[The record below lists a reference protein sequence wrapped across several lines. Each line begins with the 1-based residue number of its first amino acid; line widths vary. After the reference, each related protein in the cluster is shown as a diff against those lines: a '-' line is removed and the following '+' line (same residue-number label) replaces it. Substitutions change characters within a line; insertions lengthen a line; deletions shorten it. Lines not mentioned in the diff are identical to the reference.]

1 MTNEELMRAYYY
13 DPENSVEIM
22 HQLLEQNMGLIYS
35 IAEKVAAKFNC
46 LEFEGNRK
54 YTIYTKTIMDELVD
68 EGILM
73 LGDLIAGLKYDESKG
88 MFTTYVYPHIEGH
101 MRRWM
106 EKNLGS
112 VPLSKHMMK
121 QVREIQRLHNQEG
134 LDVATIAKQL
144 NMPEAKVVQRLNYN
158 THSMSLDELLDSN
171 SVALS
176 NGTVLCRDN
185 ITHLNTVTDPVE
197 WTVLMKIWLS
207 LLPDVFEQLE
217 ERDKYILGHFF
228 GVYDYEKKTLDELAF
243 EEMLT
248 MNGIYKAKEAS
259 LQRLR
264 VIYRDSDL
272 YIWRRA
278 YLLTKKAAQQGC

>member
-54 YTIYTKTIMDELVD
+54 YTVYTKTIMDELVD

-73 LGDLIAGLKYDESKG
+73 LGDLIAGLKYDEDKG

-112 VPLSKHMMK
+112 IPLSKHMMK

-134 LDVATIAKQL
+134 LDVCRHCETAKYAGSKGDST
-144 NMPEAKVVQRLNYN
+144 PELQRPQYVTGRAAGQQFCSAVQR
-158 THSMSLDELLDSN
+158 N
-171 SVALS
+171 S
-176 NGTVLCRDN
+176 
-185 ITHLNTVTDPVE
+185 PV
-197 WTVLMKIWLS
+197 
-207 LLPDVFEQLE
+207 P
-217 ERDKYILGHFF
+217 G
-228 GVYDYEKKTLDELAF
+228 
-243 EEMLT
+243 
-248 MNGIYKAKEAS
+248 
-259 LQRLR
+259 
-264 VIYRDSDL
+264 
-272 YIWRRA
+272 
-278 YLLTKKAAQQGC
+278 

>member
-1 MTNEELMRAYYY
+1 MTNEELMRTYYD
-13 DPENSVEIM
+13 DPENSVDTM

-35 IAEKVAAKFNC
+35 IAERVAAKFNC

-54 YTIYTKTIMDELVD
+54 YTVYTKTIMDELVD
-68 EGILM
+68 EGILK
-73 LGDLIAGLKYDESKG
+73 LGDLIAGLKYDEDKG
-88 MFTTYVYPHIEGH
+88 MFTTYIYPHIEGE

-121 QVREIQRLHNQEG
+121 QVREVQRLYHKEG
-134 LDVATIAKQL
+134 MDTADIAKQL
-144 NMPEAKVVQRLNYN
+144 GMPEEKVVQRLNYN
-158 THSMSLDELLDSN
+158 THSMSLDEMLEQN
-171 SVALS
+171 SLPLQGGVY
-176 NGTVLCRDN
+176 LCQDG
-185 ITHLNTVTDPVE
+185 IIKLNHVTDPVE

-207 LLPDVFEQLE
+207 LLPEVFEQLE

-228 GVYDYEKKTLDELAF
+228 GVYGYEKKTLDELAF

-264 VIYRDSDL
+264 AIYRESDL

-278 YLLTKKAAQQGC
+278 YLITKKAAQQGC

>member
-88 MFTTYVYPHIEGH
+88 MFTTYIYPHIERH

-134 LDVATIAKQL
+134 LDVTTIAKQL
-144 NMPEAKVVQRLNYN
+144 NMPEAKVVQRLNAQAQYY
-158 THSMSLDELLDSN
+158 T
-171 SVALS
+171 
-176 NGTVLCRDN
+176 
-185 ITHLNTVTDPVE
+185 
-197 WTVLMKIWLS
+197 
-207 LLPDVFEQLE
+207 
-217 ERDKYILGHFF
+217 
-228 GVYDYEKKTLDELAF
+228 EKTA
-243 EEMLT
+243 
-248 MNGIYKAKEAS
+248 
-259 LQRLR
+259 
-264 VIYRDSDL
+264 
-272 YIWRRA
+272 
-278 YLLTKKAAQQGC
+278 